1 MTNVYGPSDHAL
13 IDLFLRDL
21 HDVAATINDPW
32 LLIGDFDL
40 TRSPNDK
47 NSMTFNANLA
57 SRFNQAVD
65 ALQLV
70 KLPLLDGMFTWTN
83 KRAEPTLS
91 RLDRAFFNLSF
102 GEIFPATSLTSGC
115 RPTSDHNPIIASI
128 QTNIPKPNAF
138 GLELSWLLDHSFLPS
153 VIPAW
158 QAVTRWGDAARVL
171 VAQAI
176 QLGRH

>member
-1 MTNVYGPSDHAL
+1 MLQLLLSRSLWRLGVHDHGTPASNLHFAVTNVYGPLDHSL

-65 ALQLV
+65 TLQLV
-70 KLPLLDGMFTWTN
+70 KLPLLDRMFTWTN

-128 QTNIPKPNAF
+128 QTNIPKPM
-138 GLELSWLLDHSFLPS
+138 PS
-153 VIPAW
+153 DW
-158 QAVTRWGDAARVL
+158 SC
-171 VAQAI
+171 
-176 QLGRH
+176 LGS